1 MRTFW
6 YAGLLLLTGM
16 VLFACQSGDL
26 LVGQSIIN
34 PQELVI
40 QSVDTMTIKTSTVMR
55 PDSFVTSGDVNLL
68 VGRWSDSQTGTMTA
82 RCFAAV
88 NYANNSFSTQTNLRL
103 DSLVLELNYAFVQ
116 GDSSSLFDLSV
127 HKLSKELLIQAY
139 YNTNSVGYDPTPYLR
154 RSVQPQPKSRN
165 KQIQFRIPDDLA
177 QSFFDKLSSG
187 QITGTTTL
195 SEFLPGF
202 AFNCNSTA
210 NTFVGFT
217 AATSGLRLYYH
228 TTDLDRTSSSLLFPF
243 SSIYFTQLVNDRTG
257 TVLSGLKNRSD
268 AINSRSTNNTSFVVP
283 GAQLY
288 TRIEFPYLNDFI
300 RPEQYADL
308 NKAILVIRPVRSS
321 LNDNAAPPTQLALY
335 FTNNQNDILS
345 IAVPAGIAGT
355 TSPLTTYTYDPT
367 ALILEDAYKFDLTY
381 YIGQV
386 IKRKALIQPLLLG
399 APTGSYTLK
408 DWVQRVTIGNQQNA
422 NDKLQLQ
429 LFMTSGS

>member
-40 QSVDTMTIKTSTVMR
+40 QSVDTVTVQTSTVMR
-55 PDSFVTSGDVNLL
+55 PDSFVTSGDLNLL

-88 NYANNSFSTQTNLRL
+88 NYAANTFSTQTNLRL
-103 DSLVLELNYAFVQ
+103 DSMVVELNYAFVH

-127 HKLSKELLIQAY
+127 HKLSKQLLIQAY
-139 YNTNSVGYDPTPYLR
+139 YNTSSVGYDSKPYLR
-154 RSVQPQPKSRN
+154 TSVQPQPKSRT
-165 KQIQFRIPDDLA
+165 KQIQLRVPDDLA
-177 QSFFDKLSSG
+177 QSFFDKLSTG
-187 QITGTTTL
+187 QITDATTL
-195 SEFLPGF
+195 SDFLPGF
-202 AFNCNSTA
+202 AFNCNSSA

-217 AATSGLRLYYH
+217 AASSGLRLYYH
-228 TTDLDRTSSSLLFPF
+228 TTDLDRASSNLLFPF
-243 SSIYFTQLVNDRTG
+243 SSIYFSQLINDRTG
-257 TVLSGLKNRSD
+257 TPLSALKNRTDVLS
-268 AINSRSTNNTSFVVP
+268 SRSTNNTSFIVP
-283 GAQLY
+283 GAQLF

-308 NKAILVIRPVRSS
+308 NKAILVLRPVRKN
-321 LNDNAAPPTQLALY
+321 LNDNAPPPTQLALY

-345 IAVPAGIAGT
+345 TAVPAGIAGT
-355 TSPLTTYTYDPT
+355 TSPLTTYAYDPT
-367 ALILEDAYKFDLTY
+367 AVILDDAYKFDLTY

-399 APTGSYTLK
+399 APTSSYTLK
-408 DWVQRVTIGNQQNA
+408 EWVQRVTLGNQQNI

-429 LFMTSGS
+429 LYMTSGS